1 MASLTV
7 TEELPMS
14 PAQAWAAASDLGRF
28 EQWMTIHAGWLS
40 PLPDHLE
47 QGTQVSSKVTM
58 VGVSNRIDWTVTRYD
73 EPTRIS
79 LTGRGR
85 GGVRIALDMTVSGS
99 GDSCSVTMAAE
110 FGGGILRGPVSSVVR
125 RALRGDMHRSV
136 RNLAKVS

>member
-14 PAQAWAAASDLGRF
+14 PAQAWAAASDLARF
-28 EQWMTIHAGWLS
+28 DRWMTIHAGWLS
-40 PLPDHLE
+40 PLPEKIE
-47 QGTQVSSKVTM
+47 QGTTVSSKVTM

-85 GGVRIALDMTVSGS
+85 GGVRISLDMTVSGS
-99 GDSCSVTMAAE
+99 GETCTVTMDAE
-110 FGGGILRGPVSSVVR
+110 FGGGILRGPISSVVG
-125 RALRGDMHRSV
+125 RALKGDMHRSV
-136 RNLAKVS
+136 RNLGTVA